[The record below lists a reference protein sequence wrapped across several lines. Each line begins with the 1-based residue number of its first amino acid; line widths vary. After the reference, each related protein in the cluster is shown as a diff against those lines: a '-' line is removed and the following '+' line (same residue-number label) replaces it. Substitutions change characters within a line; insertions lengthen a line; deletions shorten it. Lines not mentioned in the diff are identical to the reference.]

1 MGLGEAAAASN
12 ELGVGSVG
20 SRETQS
26 WSGEGL
32 VNAVKLNTDGPGQAW
47 RGSAALIS
55 PLQRLLVPTQLTMI
69 EKTKATMLIG
79 YAGQKHETMESH
91 R

>member
-1 MGLGEAAAASN
+1 MGVGEAEGASN
-12 ELGVGSVG
+12 ELGTEKRKVG
-20 SRETQS
+20 
-26 WSGEGL
+26 SGEGL
-32 VNAVKLNTDGPGQAW
+32 VSADGPGKSMERQH
-47 RGSAALIS
+47 R
-55 PLQRLLVPTQLTMI
+55 PLQLPLVPTQLTMI

>member
-1 MGLGEAAAASN
+1 MSL
-12 ELGVGSVG
+12 ELGASGAEKCKVG
-20 SRETQS
+20 
-26 WSGEGL
+26 SGEGL
-32 VNAVKLNTDGPGQAW
+32 VSADGPGKSMERQH
-47 RGSAALIS
+47 R
-55 PLQRLLVPTQLTMI
+55 PLQLPLVPTQLTMI